1 MHKLRHIKYI
11 YIFNIAAKKMIHC
24 DIALVSCI
32 NNSLFLCSLMVT
44 WGIGTAECFHNVFV
58 SNLLC
63 IGCTLIKA
71 DSKHVLNIC
80 WDSTAES
87 SAYQL
92 IKWLVCMPHSG
103 TIALPRTVFSINKA
117 LIDCSGGC
125 WLAKYPGREVVE
137 VVNKAA
143 DSNMMPSFQTTG
155 SFFKI

>member
-1 MHKLRHIKYI
+1 
-11 YIFNIAAKKMIHC
+11 
-24 DIALVSCI
+24 
-32 NNSLFLCSLMVT
+32 MVT

-103 TIALPRTVFSINKA
+103 TTAVPRPVFSINKI
-117 LIDCSGGC
+117 LR
-125 WLAKYPGREVVE
+125 WLTV
-137 VVNKAA
+137 AA
-143 DSNMMPSFQTTG
+143 AADWLNIRGLRWLKLSTKQHDSNMMPSFQTTG
-155 SFFKI
+155 SFFKIYKAICAFKQQHKSYFTFACQKPNDQCCTCCHCFEQIGL